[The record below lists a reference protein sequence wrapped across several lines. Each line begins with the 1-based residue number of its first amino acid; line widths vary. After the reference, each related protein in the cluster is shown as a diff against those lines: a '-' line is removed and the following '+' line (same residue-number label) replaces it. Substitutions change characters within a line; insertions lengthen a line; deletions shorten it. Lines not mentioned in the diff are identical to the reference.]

1 MKDKKSDCLLTVD
14 RTDYE
19 VAELG
24 KTFYSHKFQHSS
36 LRYEVALSILTG
48 DMCWVSG
55 PYEAGS
61 WTDIRIFR
69 DSLMSHL
76 EKGERME
83 ADDGYIGDHPQWVK
97 CPKGFANLEETE
109 FMQQRCRNCHEM
121 VNKRLKW
128 FGVLNQRYMHNL
140 RIHAEVFRACVIL
153 TQLAINDCDK
163 LFSCGYNDHYN
174 HIRGE
179 KRRCLFSGED
189 SDGKNDDSVS
199 L

>member
-1 MKDKKSDCLLTVD
+1 
-14 RTDYE
+14 
-19 VAELG
+19 
-24 KTFYSHKFQHSS
+24 
-36 LRYEVALSILTG
+36 
-48 DMCWVSG
+48 
-55 PYEAGS
+55 
-61 WTDIRIFR
+61 
-69 DSLMSHL
+69 
-76 EKGERME
+76 
-83 ADDGYIGDHPQWVK
+83 
-97 CPKGFANLEETE
+97 
-109 FMQQRCRNCHEM
+109 MQQRCRSCHEM

-189 SDGKNDDSVS
+189 SDGKSDDSISLKTSVMSSCAGGSSGSDGSTTMNTAVS
-199 L
+199 LCCGTGLFSLISGSKSFSI